1 MRWIVTICL
10 AQDLMQRWSL
20 AKASD
25 EDEDKEDEDGEDRRR
40 R

>member
-1 MRWIVTICL
+1 MRWIVMICL

-25 EDEDKEDEDGEDRRR
+25 EDEDKEDEDGEDR
-40 R
+40 